1 MRNKTCAVFLVLIAC
16 SVAVT
21 ASAQMVPMRQG
32 YVSDY
37 VGVLGSETHQ
47 QLARDLAALR
57 NRDNVEMNVVVIDSL
72 HGYSVE
78 DFSRTMANY
87 WHIGDDLGNRG
98 VLLLFAPVERKVRI
112 EVGRGLVSVLPDALT
127 SRIIQSAIVPPWK
140 SGDRDRAVLRGVS
153 ELIDILHRSAAPAV
167 NSTPMPAPVMQRAM
181 PEAPIAAS
189 TGGTNGLSL
198 GINTVI
204 AFGVLIGFGVFL
216 LLLHRRNIAAENH
229 EKLQQCNERME
240 LVRARHDDAQN
251 AMIDLQTRNP
261 AEVWQEMRN
270 RLNDVAARDL
280 DRLELT
286 LRGMHTAQRRGLG
299 QQASVRERIGV
310 WMAETDNVLAFFQIV
325 FALRKKLEVA
335 DEQVARLRQNLPK
348 RLRALQEEVDQT
360 DVSEKTR
367 QIVIQQAAQLA
378 EVERSIRK
386 APTLNELNMLVL
398 QSQLT
403 GIQVLLEGVA
413 NRAREDKAQAEQAR
427 AQVPILL
434 KRVEGRLAGASR
446 DHDAHFLGEARR
458 QFQEAQSVAT
468 GDNID
473 WALAY
478 MLLNNA
484 NHNCDR
490 AAPPPPA
497 PITHHY
503 EDPSPS
509 FTGHG
514 ITATLPDFSPDPSP
528 ISTPDFSP
536 GFDGNGSSGDL

>member
-1 MRNKTCAVFLVLIAC
+1 MRNRTCEVFLVLIAC
-16 SVAVT
+16 SVAIT

-37 VGVLGSETHQ
+37 AGVLGPETQ
-47 QLARDLAALR
+47 RQLTQDLEALR
-57 NRDNVEMNVVVIDSL
+57 NRDNVEMNVVVVDSL

-78 DFSRTMANY
+78 DFSRTMANH

-98 VLLLFAPVERKVRI
+98 VLLLFAPTERKVRI

-181 PEAPIAAS
+181 PEAPITAS

-204 AFGVLIGFGVFL
+204 VFGVLIGFGVFL
-216 LLLHRRNIAAENH
+216 LLLHRRNIAADNH
-229 EKLQQCNERME
+229 EMLQKCNERME

-286 LRGMHTAQRRGLG
+286 LRDLHKSQRRGLG
-299 QQASVRERIGV
+299 QQASVRERIGI
-310 WMAETDNVLAFFQIV
+310 WMAETDSVLATFQII

-335 DEQVARLRQNLPK
+335 DEQVARLRQDLPK
-348 RLRALQEEVDQT
+348 RLKVLQDEIEHLY
-360 DVSEKTR
+360 VSTKTR
-367 QIVIQQAAQLA
+367 KIADEQSAQLA
-378 EVERSIRK
+378 EIERNIRTARK
-386 APTLNELNMLVL
+386 DSELNVLVL
-398 QSQLT
+398 HSQLI
-403 GIQVLLEGVA
+403 GVQSILEGA
-413 NRAREDKAQAEQAR
+413 INRAKEEKEQAR
-427 AQVPILL
+427 HARTQVPVLL
-434 KRVEGRLAGASR
+434 KRVGDRLADASR
-446 DHDAHFLGEARR
+446 DHDARYLSEARR
-458 QFQEAQSVAT
+458 QFQEAQSMAM